1 LGDKEMAGMGE
12 KLGKALIELHVK
24 NLSTVW
30 VYWMYHDSHPT
41 DGEVESPRRLRRG
54 EILGTILSAET

>member
-30 VYWMYHDSHPT
+30 VDWMYHDSHLT
-41 DGEVESPRRLRRG
+41 DGEVKSPRRLRGG
-54 EILGTILSAET
+54 EILGTILEC

>member
-24 NLSTVW
+24 NLRTVW
-30 VYWMYHDSHPT
+30 VDWMYSAYHHSHT
-41 DGEVESPRRLRRG
+41 TLTERLKAL
-54 EILGTILSAET
+54 EAYAEEKYLGQS